1 MANGIILFRWFLYN
15 KQTGA
20 ARLDWTRYYSLS
32 GRASDKHNS
41 QREEGE
47 AQKDREREVVK
58 EMKEY
63 RTEYSN
69 RIQDITEYKKL

>member
-1 MANGIILFRWFLYN
+1 MGLERQDSWS
-15 KQTGA
+15 TA
-20 ARLDWTRYYSLS
+20 AFHGTSHSSWGRADRLS